1 MSRKRSNDSRH
12 GPTPFTN
19 TGDIVPPLEV
29 TMGPWQ
35 SNNEEPWTS
44 LNAGKGLKIRRTDSG
59 KRAIPLQKVPEVSVY
74 EPADYLNTSE
84 DLTTHRSILLPSTH
98 RNQRQRT
105 NSRRLSL
112 SSSQFPSSSS
122 LSQSPATPTS
132 DQLTNATS
140 LPSDMSR
147 QSSITS
153 SICGGLDMMQIKS
166 NNSDISSTFSIGEEH
181 SPLVEPY
188 GSLNSF
194 NDSQISL
201 YESDRSCFL
210 PHTGYVVNDLQFP
223 KSASCSLTDSVVPAP
238 PVSFDVIEEDVSMK
252 RSSSTESNASSRA
265 TRRRQ
270 EQVAQASRKIAPK
283 LSDDEASMSRQS
295 SASGHQMIR
304 IQSADGSSKEVM
316 PIEKAPYVRPS
327 HDKIKCQQC
336 DEHPEGFRGPHEL
349 QRHTERAHS
358 VVRKAWVC
366 VDISTDKK
374 FLASCKACRNKK
386 KYNAYYNAVAHLR
399 RIHFNPKQKGRK
411 GKAKPEEHRGGKG
424 GGDFPAI
431 DIVKEWMQEIDEI
444 VPENMPDNMP
454 QYDEDDFAIDNVG
467 LSQPNNEFESP
478 ITQPSYA
485 DISNDEYLDSLV
497 AHTHSSAASTVQPK
511 PNPFFAS
518 SAPLPTHAF
527 VDGRHQSQEQVPVT
541 CNSNM
546 FDLSFDVSMDHTY
559 VPFDISPL
567 DVLQPFVE
575 SNDSNASYF
584 LNL

>member
-1 MSRKRSNDSRH
+1 MSRKRSNDSRN

-29 TMGPWQ
+29 TIGTWQ
-35 SNNEEPWTS
+35 TNNEEPWNS
-44 LNAGKGLKIRRTDSG
+44 LNAGKGPKIRRTGSG
-59 KRAIPLQKVPEVSVY
+59 KRATSLQKVPEVSVY
-74 EPADYLNTSE
+74 EPADYFKSDEFTP
-84 DLTTHRSILLPSTH
+84 TRSILPPSTY
-98 RNQRQRT
+98 RSQRQRV

-112 SSSQFPSSSS
+112 SPSQFPSTSS
-122 LSQSPATPTS
+122 LSQSPATPTT

-140 LPSDMSR
+140 LTSGMSR

-153 SICGGLDMMQIKS
+153 SICGGFDMMQIKS
-166 NNSDISSTFSIGEEH
+166 NNSDISSSFSIGEEH
-181 SPLVEPY
+181 SPLVEAY
-188 GSLNSF
+188 ESLNEEF

-201 YESDRSCFL
+201 FESDRSCF
-210 PHTGYVVNDLQFP
+210 PPTGYVVNELQFP
-223 KSASCSLTDSVVPAP
+223 KSAPCSLADPVVSIP
-238 PVSFDVIEEDVSMK
+238 PVSFHSIEEDVSMK

-316 PIEKAPYVRPS
+316 PIEKAPYVRPT
-327 HDKIKCQQC
+327 HDKIKCLQC

-366 VDISTDKK
+366 VDISSDKK

-386 KYNAYYNAVAHLR
+386 RYNAYYNAVAHLR

-424 GGDFPAI
+424 GGDYPAI
-431 DIVKEWMQEIDEI
+431 DIVKEWMQEIDEV
-444 VPENMPDNMP
+444 VPENLR
-454 QYDEDDFAIDNVG
+454 QYHDDDEVDIDNVE
-467 LSQPNNEFESP
+467 LSRPENGFESP
-478 ITQPSYA
+478 STQPAYGEMP
-485 DISNDEYLDSLV
+485 NREYLDSLV
-497 AHTHSSAASTVQPK
+497 AHTHSSSASTGHAK
-511 PNPFFAS
+511 ANAFFVS
-518 SAPLPTHAF
+518 SAPLPTQPYVHN
-527 VDGRHQSQEQVPVT
+527 RHQSQEQVAVT
-541 CNSNM
+541 CNTDM
-546 FDLSFDVSMDHTY
+546 FDIFDLSVDNPY
-559 VPFDISPL
+559 VPFDMSL

-575 SNDSNASYF
+575 SNDSNGSYF